1 MAAGPASGWQNE
13 LVGPDNRR
21 CERLSRACRWVLLSL
36 LVTASSGG
44 AAARNHDQST
54 RRAVRSGS
62 PLHFNSLREVVTGD
76 GVIGGNVKIPELEAR
91 LGRKATRSP
100 SI

>member
-62 PLHFNSLREVVTGD
+62 PLHFNSLREVVTVD
-76 GVIGGNVKIPELEAR
+76 GVICGNVKTPRVEAR
-91 LGRKATRSP
+91 VGPRAGRA
-100 SI
+100 